1 MFAAI
6 CSPRRHLGRGDRQ
19 PSARTVSVEVIGMH
33 TDANTVF
40 VLWCRLTGTP
50 IGDFT
55 DAERREFLARPQV
68 KELANTPYEV
78 LLDAGIEAA
87 RHGTLP
93 LERWR
98 SAVETVRPATV

>member
-1 MFAAI
+1 M
-6 CSPRRHLGRGDRQ
+6 Q
-19 PSARTVSVEVIGMH
+19 

-50 IGDFT
+50 IGEFT

-68 KELANTPYEV
+68 QDLARTPYEV

>member
-1 MFAAI
+1 
-6 CSPRRHLGRGDRQ
+6 
-19 PSARTVSVEVIGMH
+19 MH

-40 VLWCRLTGTP
+40 VLWCRLTGCP

-55 DAERREFLARPQV
+55 DQERRDFLARPQV
-68 KELANTPYEV
+68 RELAQTPYEV

-93 LERWR
+93 LERWLG
-98 SAVETVRPATV
+98 AVQTVRPVAART

>member
-1 MFAAI
+1 M
-6 CSPRRHLGRGDRQ
+6 Q
-19 PSARTVSVEVIGMH
+19 

-55 DAERREFLARPQV
+55 DQERREFLTRPQV
-68 KELANTPYEV
+68 QELAHTPYEV

-98 SAVETVRPATV
+98 NAVDTIRQAAV